1 MGGDSKLL
9 NTIIE
14 PDTFTHCDESYNI
27 PRYIILG
34 VIRAIVALTVLKL

>member
-14 PDTFTHCDESYNI
+14 PDTFTHCESYNI